1 MAEHVQLYETT
12 YRNFELSAR
21 EQVRLETYGEDI
33 GQNGWLTTD
42 EWRAALTRLALGP
55 GSRVLDVACGS
66 GGPDLHLARTT
77 GAHVVGVDVNA
88 QAVETATERA
98 RREDMASLVRFEQAD
113 AARPLP
119 FEDATFD
126 AVLCIDAVNH
136 LPGRLHV
143 LRDWHRLL
151 KPGGHILFTD
161 PVVVTGLLSSEE
173 IALRASIGF
182 FVFSLRDEDER
193 LIQEAGFDLLRC
205 DNSTDSVVRVARRWR
220 DARARH
226 RHELIEDEGA
236 TTFEGMQRFL
246 SVVNALAEQRRLS
259 RYTFLA
265 RCSNH
270 SIRSAQASSASRCGA
285 SSSETPARISTSAP
299 WNAFAISVASAGAG
313 SGSSSPCSAAQ
324 RSATSPTNVRHPAIA
339 SRQRRASS
347 SSARPAAQS
356 SQSTRA

>member
-1 MAEHVQLYETT
+1 MAEQVQLYETT

-42 EWRAALTRLALGP
+42 EWGAALTRLALGP

-77 GAHVVGVDVNA
+77 GAHVLGVDSNA
-88 QAVETATERA
+88 PAVATAIERA
-98 RREDMASLVRFEQAD
+98 RREDLASLARFEEAD
-113 AARPLP
+113 ATHPLP

-126 AVLCIDAVNH
+126 AVVCIDAVNH
-136 LPGRLHV
+136 LPDRLQV
-143 LRDWHRLL
+143 LRDWHRLVR
-151 KPGGHILFTD
+151 PGGHILFTD

-173 IALRASIGF
+173 IALRSSIGF
-182 FVFSLRDEDER
+182 FVFSLRDEDAR

-205 DNSTDSVVRVARRWR
+205 DNSTENVVRVARRWR

-226 RHELIEDEGA
+226 RQELIEDEGEK
-236 TTFEGMQRFL
+236 TFEGMQRFL

-265 RCSNH
+265 R
-270 SIRSAQASSASRCGA
+270 
-285 SSSETPARISTSAP
+285 
-299 WNAFAISVASAGAG
+299 
-313 SGSSSPCSAAQ
+313 
-324 RSATSPTNVRHPAIA
+324 
-339 SRQRRASS
+339 
-347 SSARPAAQS
+347 RPQP
-356 SQSTRA
+356 